1 MQINIRRYALASI
14 AMGGRMRTMRHQA
27 WRETPAPAARTA
39 TGVPAMRTLTMIF
52 ISILSG
58 LAAHPAWA
66 QSALMKQAQ
75 GLFKPIPEQPPAQKD
90 NPASPSKVALGK
102 MLYFEP
108 RLSQSHSISCNSCHM
123 VGMGGVDLQETSLGH
138 RWQHGGR
145 NAPTVYNAVFDVAQF
160 WDGRAKDL
168 EQQAGGPL
176 VNPVE
181 MDTTEAHVVEQL
193 KGIPGYAAVF
203 ARAFP
208 GSSDPITFDNVRKA
222 IAVFEATLITPDAP
236 FDRYLKGDENALDAE
251 QKAGLALFINKGCAA
266 CHNGV
271 NVGGGM
277 YAPFG
282 VVERPGADILPPGDK
297 GRFAVTRTASDEYVF
312 RVPSLRNIVLTA
324 PYFHTGKVWDLRQ
337 AIAIMGSSQL
347 GATLSDS
354 DVSRI
359 EAFMGSLTGEQP
371 RVTLPILPPSVATTP
386 RPKP

>member
-1 MQINIRRYALASI
+1 MSSIKLVSLMVLASL
-14 AMGGRMRTMRHQA
+14 APGQA
-27 WRETPAPAARTA
+27 WSQT
-39 TGVPAMRTLTMIF
+39 
-52 ISILSG
+52 
-58 LAAHPAWA
+58 
-66 QSALMKQAQ
+66 ALMKQAQ
-75 GLFKPIPEQPPAQKD
+75 GLFKPIPANAPPLPGNAAT
-90 NPASPSKVALGK
+90 PAKVELGK

-108 RLSQSHSISCNSCHM
+108 RLSESHAISCNSCHM

-160 WDGRAKDL
+160 WDGRARDL

-203 ARAFP
+203 AKAYP
-208 GSSDPITFDNVRKA
+208 AVPDPITFDNVRKA
-222 IAVFEATLITPDAP
+222 IALFEATLITPNAP
-236 FDRYLKGDENALDAE
+236 FDRYLEGNEKALDANQQE
-251 QKAGLALFINKGCAA
+251 GLALFINKGCAA
-266 CHNGV
+266 CHNGI

-297 GRFAVTRTASDEYVF
+297 GRFAVTKTVSDEYVF
-312 RVPSLRNIVLTA
+312 RVPSLRNIALTA

-337 AIAIMGSSQL
+337 AVAIMGSSQL
-347 GATLSDS
+347 GAKLSDEE
-354 DVSRI
+354 VGKI
-359 EAFMGSLTGEQP
+359 EVFLAALTGDQP
-371 RVTLPILPPSVATTP
+371 KVALPILPPSVATTP

>member
-1 MQINIRRYALASI
+1 MSSIKLVSLMVLASL
-14 AMGGRMRTMRHQA
+14 
-27 WRETPAPAARTA
+27 A
-39 TGVPAMRTLTMIF
+39 TG
-52 ISILSG
+52 
-58 LAAHPAWA
+58 PAWS
-66 QSALMKQAQ
+66 QTALMKQAQ
-75 GLFKPIPEQPPAQKD
+75 GLFKPIPANAPPLPD
-90 NPASPSKVALGK
+90 NAATPAKVELGK

-108 RLSQSHSISCNSCHM
+108 RLSESHAISCNSCHM

-145 NAPTVYNAVFDVAQF
+145 NAPTVYNAVFDLAQF

-203 ARAFP
+203 AKAYP
-208 GSSDPITFDNVRKA
+208 AVPDPITFDNVRKA
-222 IAVFEATLITPDAP
+222 IALFEATLITPNAP
-236 FDRYLKGDENALDAE
+236 FDRYLKGNEKALDANQNE
-251 QKAGLALFINKGCAA
+251 GLALFINKGCAA
-266 CHNGV
+266 CHNGI

-297 GRFAVTRTASDEYVF
+297 GRFAVTKTVSDEYVF
-312 RVPSLRNIVLTA
+312 RVPSLRNIALTA

-337 AIAIMGSSQL
+337 AVAIMGSSQL
-347 GATLSDS
+347 GAKLSDEE
-354 DVSRI
+354 VSKI
-359 EAFMGSLTGEQP
+359 EVFLGALTGEQP
-371 RVTLPILPPSVATTP
+371 KVALPILPPSVATTP

>member
-1 MQINIRRYALASI
+1 MISI
-14 AMGGRMRTMRHQA
+14 ATQLRRSTHVVDQA
-27 WRETPAPAARTA
+27 GFTWFSPHGNRRAWSQTTLMEQAR
-39 TGVPAMRTLTMIF
+39 
-52 ISILSG
+52 
-58 LAAHPAWA
+58 
-66 QSALMKQAQ
+66 
-75 GLFKPIPEQPPAQKD
+75 GLFKPIPAAAPPLPG
-90 NPASPSKVALGK
+90 NPATAAKAELGK

-108 RLSQSHSISCNSCHM
+108 RLSESHAISCNSCHM

-145 NAPTVYNAVFDVAQF
+145 NAPTVYNAVFGIAQF

-203 ARAFP
+203 AKAYP
-208 GSSDPITFDNVRKA
+208 DVPDPITFDNVRKA
-222 IAVFEATLITPDAP
+222 IAVFEATLITPNGP
-236 FDRYLKGDENALDAE
+236 FDRYLKGNEKALDAN
-251 QKAGLALFINKGCAA
+251 QKEGLALFIDKGCAA
-266 CHNGV
+266 CHNGI

-297 GRFAVTRTASDEYVF
+297 GRFAVTQTVSDEYVF
-312 RVPSLRNIVLTA
+312 RVPSLRNIALTA

-337 AIAIMGSSQL
+337 AVAIMGSSQL
-347 GATLSDS
+347 GANLSDEEAGK
-354 DVSRI
+354 I
-359 EAFMGSLTGEQP
+359 ELFLGALSGDQP
-371 RVTLPILPPSVATTP
+371 KVVLPILPPSVATTP